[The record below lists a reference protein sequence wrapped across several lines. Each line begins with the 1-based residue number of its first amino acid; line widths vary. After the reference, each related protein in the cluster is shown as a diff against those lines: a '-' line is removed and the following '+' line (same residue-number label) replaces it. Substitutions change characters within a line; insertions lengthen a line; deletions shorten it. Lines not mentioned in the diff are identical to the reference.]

1 MNFSLTNYI
10 DVATG
15 EEVKAVRA
23 REMYKGLELDPTN
36 YARWEKKILSEYV
49 ENEDFVLLVIKDEY
63 KKRHNLGNKA
73 TTDLILSLN
82 TAKHE
87 AMKSG
92 SPKGKEVRQYFIDC
106 EKELRSKFSIPK
118 TYSQALML
126 AAKQAEQIELQ
137 QQQLAVQA
145 PKVEYFDKL
154 VDRKLNLCL
163 RDTAKAIK
171 VKQNVFIKFL
181 EDNKYLYRNN
191 KKQLRPYANSKAE
204 GLFEVKEFSNEK
216 YSSTQVLVTPKGR
229 QTFMMLLNKEQ
240 RCYKH

>member
-1 MNFSLTNYI
+1 MDFSLTNYI
-10 DVATG
+10 DAATG

-23 REMYKGLELDPTN
+23 REMYKGLELASQH
-36 YARWEKKILSEYV
+36 YSKWEKRISSEYV
-49 ENEDFVLLVIKDEY
+49 ENEDFILVPLEGEQ
-63 KKRHNLGNKA
+63 KKQLNLPNNVSH
-73 TTDLILSLN
+73 DLILSLN

-92 SPKGKEVRQYFIDC
+92 SSKGKEVRQYFIDC

-204 GLFEVKEFSNEK
+204 GLFEVKEFSSEK

-229 QTFMMLLNKEQ
+229 QTFMMLLNKE
-240 RCYKH
+240 

>member
-1 MNFSLTNYI
+1 MKNNLFATTIDSKDSQKISSVELATLCDKQHKNIIRDIKNLEPSYIQVFGGQLNFEPSSYINTQNKKQPCYLLTKSQCLFIVSSYS
-10 DVATG
+10 
-15 EEVKAVRA
+15 AVIRA
-23 REMYKGLELDPTN
+23 RIQR
-36 YARWEKKILSEYV
+36 RWE
-49 ENEDFVLLVIKDEY
+49 
-63 KKRHNLGNKA
+63 
-73 TTDLILSLN
+73 
-82 TAKHE
+82 
-87 AMKSG
+87 
-92 SPKGKEVRQYFIDC
+92 
-106 EKELRSKFSIPK
+106 ELETQSKFSIPK

-171 VKQNVFIKFL
+171 VKQNTFIKFL

-204 GLFEVKEFSNEK
+204 GLFEVKEFSSEK

-229 QTFMMLLNKEQ
+229 QTFMMLLNKE
-240 RCYKH
+240 

>member
-1 MNFSLTNYI
+1 MDLLIITSEENKAKKISSVELAELCGKKHKNVLADIRRMEPSYIEVFGNGLRFELIEYTDKKGEKRPCYSLTKSQSLFVVSSYS
-10 DVATG
+10 
-15 EEVKAVRA
+15 AVIRA
-23 REMYKGLELDPTN
+23 RIQR
-36 YARWEKKILSEYV
+36 RWE
-49 ENEDFVLLVIKDEY
+49 
-63 KKRHNLGNKA
+63 
-73 TTDLILSLN
+73 
-82 TAKHE
+82 
-87 AMKSG
+87 
-92 SPKGKEVRQYFIDC
+92 
-106 EKELRSKFSIPK
+106 ELETQSKFSIPK

-171 VKQNVFIKFL
+171 VKQNTFIKFL

-204 GLFEVKEFSNEK
+204 GLFEVKEFSSEK

-229 QTFMMLLNKEQ
+229 QTFMMLLNKE
-240 RCYKH
+240 

>member
-1 MNFSLTNYI
+1 MENNLFAATIDSKDSQKISSVELATLCEKRHDNVMRDIRKLEPAYLQEFGNHLKFESAEYADKKGEKRPCYSLTKSQSLFVVSSYS
-10 DVATG
+10 
-15 EEVKAVRA
+15 AVIRA
-23 REMYKGLELDPTN
+23 RIQR
-36 YARWEKKILSEYV
+36 RWE
-49 ENEDFVLLVIKDEY
+49 
-63 KKRHNLGNKA
+63 
-73 TTDLILSLN
+73 
-82 TAKHE
+82 
-87 AMKSG
+87 
-92 SPKGKEVRQYFIDC
+92 
-106 EKELRSKFSIPK
+106 ELESQSKFSIPK

-216 YSSTQVLVTPKGR
+216 YSSTQILVTPKGR
-229 QTFMMLLNKEQ
+229 QTFMMLLNKE
-240 RCYKH
+240 

>member
-1 MNFSLTNYI
+1 MDLSVITSKENKAKRISSVELAELCGKRHKNVLADIRRMEPAYIEVFGNGLRFELIEYTDKKGEQRPCYLLTKSQCLFVVSSYS
-10 DVATG
+10 
-15 EEVKAVRA
+15 AVIRA
-23 REMYKGLELDPTN
+23 RIQR
-36 YARWEKKILSEYV
+36 RWE
-49 ENEDFVLLVIKDEY
+49 
-63 KKRHNLGNKA
+63 
-73 TTDLILSLN
+73 
-82 TAKHE
+82 
-87 AMKSG
+87 
-92 SPKGKEVRQYFIDC
+92 
-106 EKELRSKFSIPK
+106 ELESQSKFSIPK

-204 GLFEVKEFSNEK
+204 GLFEVKEFSSEK

-229 QTFMMLLNKEQ
+229 QTFMMLLNKE
-240 RCYKH
+240 

>member
-1 MNFSLTNYI
+1 MDLSVITSKENKAKRISSVELAELCDKKHKNVLADIRRMEPAYIEVFSNGLRFELIEYTDKKGEQRPCYSLTKSQCLFIVSSYS
-10 DVATG
+10 
-15 EEVKAVRA
+15 AVIRA
-23 REMYKGLELDPTN
+23 RIQR
-36 YARWEKKILSEYV
+36 RWE
-49 ENEDFVLLVIKDEY
+49 
-63 KKRHNLGNKA
+63 
-73 TTDLILSLN
+73 
-82 TAKHE
+82 
-87 AMKSG
+87 
-92 SPKGKEVRQYFIDC
+92 
-106 EKELRSKFSIPK
+106 ELETQSKFSIPK

-171 VKQNVFIKFL
+171 VKQNTFIKFL

-204 GLFEVKEFSNEK
+204 GLFEVKEFSSEK

-229 QTFMMLLNKEQ
+229 QTFTTTQ
-240 RCYKH
+240 